1 VSAAELKHPGS
12 LAVRRLRAGEPVDE
26 ATRVHVAGCGSCQ
39 AALAALEAEQSQFEQ
54 EISFDRFAAGV
65 ERAARQAKTPAPSRR
80 WMTPVMAMAAAVVVI
95 AGVQFVLGRIEPEQS
110 GTNRIKGGAT
120 VEVVVAGAGPQR
132 AASTDPSV
140 PEALAPGERIRLGLT
155 SEAWRYALVVS
166 IDDAGEITPIYVENG
181 RSLPIAPGSARTW
194 LPDSLEFTGKG
205 LERLVIVLSASPL
218 TLDQVSAPLRL
229 AWQDARGDLTKLGSL
244 PLPGAQFHR
253 TFLKP

>member
-1 VSAAELKHPGS
+1 
-12 LAVRRLRAGEPVDE
+12 
-26 ATRVHVAGCGSCQ
+26 
-39 AALAALEAEQSQFEQ
+39 
-54 EISFDRFAAGV
+54 
-65 ERAARQAKTPAPSRR
+65 
-80 WMTPVMAMAAAVVVI
+80 
-95 AGVQFVLGRIEPEQS
+95 
-110 GTNRIKGGAT
+110 
-120 VEVVVAGAGPQR
+120 
-132 AASTDPSV
+132 
-140 PEALAPGERIRLGLT
+140 
-155 SEAWRYALVVS
+155 LVVS